1 LAFDFEAHRLKSWDG
16 TELAWYEA
24 GDRDAP
30 PMVLCGGL
38 GGGVLIWR
46 ALVEHFRDR
55 FRMISFDYRGLYGS
69 SRAPH
74 DGAYDIDHH
83 VRDLVQLLDHASAE
97 SPVLVGWSMG
107 VQVGLELHRDHPDR
121 LAALVALN
129 GTAGN
134 PLATAF
140 DSEWAEQIAPFVFQ
154 LMRALGTSFGVV
166 GPTLTR
172 QPVVVR
178 SFVGLA
184 QWLGCMAPGIDV
196 AAFRDVAEDWTRLDL
211 DAYARIFEAISA
223 HDASD
228 LLATIATPTLV
239 VAGGADLL
247 TPPALS
253 KEMAAAMPDARL
265 ELVEGATHFSLLEH
279 GDEIAEVVERF
290 VETLARGAGERRPPP
305 YKQRGGPPRRLG
317 ADDAGRSRRRQPAQ
331 APVAARSPTN
341 ASQRE

>member
-1 LAFDFEAHRLKSWDG
+1 
-16 TELAWYEA
+16 
-24 GDRDAP
+24 
-30 PMVLCGGL
+30 
-38 GGGVLIWR
+38 
-46 ALVEHFRDR
+46 
-55 FRMISFDYRGLYGS
+55 
-69 SRAPH
+69 
-74 DGAYDIDHH
+74 
-83 VRDLVQLLDHASAE
+83 
-97 SPVLVGWSMG
+97 
-107 VQVGLELHRDHPDR
+107 
-121 LAALVALN
+121 
-129 GTAGN
+129 
-134 PLATAF
+134 
-140 DSEWAEQIAPFVFQ
+140 
-154 LMRALGTSFGVV
+154 V

-178 SFVGLA
+178 SFVVLA
-184 QWLGCMAPGIDV
+184 QWLGWMAPGIDV

-279 GDEIAEVVERF
+279 GDEIVDVVERF
-290 VETLARGAGERRPPP
+290 VDTLARDAGKRRHSP
-305 YKQRGGPPRRLG
+305 YKQRGGRPRSLG

-331 APVAARSPTN
+331 APVAACPPTN
-341 ASQRE
+341 ASQHE